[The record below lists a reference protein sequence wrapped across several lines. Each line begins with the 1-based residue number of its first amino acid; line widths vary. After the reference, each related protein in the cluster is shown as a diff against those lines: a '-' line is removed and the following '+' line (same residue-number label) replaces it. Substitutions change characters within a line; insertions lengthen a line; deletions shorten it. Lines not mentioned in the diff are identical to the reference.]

1 MIKSFLLYL
10 VTFALLFSVS
20 FAIHT
25 SVLSSG
31 DYSLRFEILPL
42 YWFFSMVSLL
52 FCCLFKVFSNIK
64 KTEEQLG
71 FMYLFT
77 LVLKIIF
84 FVVFFNSSILKLPN
98 LTKIESLNLLIP
110 FFVFLVLEIY
120 FITSLLGERTPN
132 SINKKK

>member
-10 VTFALLFSVS
+10 LAFVLLYTMSFS
-20 FAIHT
+20 IHT
-25 SVLSSG
+25 FVLSSG
-31 DYSLRFEILPL
+31 DYNLRFEILPL
-42 YWFFSMVSLL
+42 YWFFSIVSFL
-52 FCCLFKVFSNIK
+52 FCYLFKVLSNIK
-64 KTEEQLG
+64 KTSEQLG
-71 FMYLFT
+71 FLYLFT

-84 FVVFFNSSILKLPN
+84 FVIFFNSSILKLPN

-120 FITSLLGERTPN
+120 FITSLLGERIPN

>member
-10 VTFALLFSVS
+10 VTFALLFAVS
-20 FAIHT
+20 FTIHT
-25 SVLSSG
+25 SVLNSR
-31 DYSLRFEILPL
+31 DCSLRFEILPL

-120 FITSLLGERTPN
+120 FITSLLGEKTPN

>member
-10 VTFALLFSVS
+10 LAFVLLYTMSFS
-20 FAIHT
+20 IHT
-25 SVLSSG
+25 FVLSSG
-31 DYSLRFEILPL
+31 DYNLRFEILPL
-42 YWFFSMVSLL
+42 YWFFSIVSFL
-52 FCCLFKVFSNIK
+52 FCYLFKVLSNIK
-64 KTEEQLG
+64 KTSEQLG
-71 FMYLFT
+71 FLYLFT

-84 FVVFFNSSILKLPN
+84 FVIFFNSSILKLPN

-120 FITSLLGERTPN
+120 FITSLLGERNPN